1 MIYLDN
7 AATTSPKPMSV
18 RSAAA
23 EAMRL
28 SANPGRS
35 GHDLSLRASE
45 EIYRA
50 RKAAA
55 AFFHADKPMNVIFT
69 LNCTTAVNLVLKG
82 LLRSGD
88 HVVVSDLE
96 HNAVMRPLHKL
107 QEKGISYSVAAVVA
121 GDNDSTVNN
130 FRRAINAHTRMIV
143 CTHASNVWGI
153 RLPVERLAVLA
164 HEYGLLIAVD
174 AAQSAGVLPIDLA
187 DSRID
192 YLCVAGHKGLYGPM
206 GTGMLIVNST
216 VIPDTLTEGGTG
228 SHSLMTEQP
237 EELPDKLESGTP
249 NVSGIA
255 GLRAGIEFV
264 ARQTAEAIA
273 QHEFMLIQRLYRGL
287 AADKRIQL
295 YVPEPKPPDYV
306 PLLSFNIKDTDSET
320 AAQALNRSGFAVRA
334 GLHCSPMAHRKM
346 ATEEIGAIRVSPSYF
361 TQPMEI
367 DRFLARLP
375 R

>member
-1 MIYLDN
+1 ML
-7 AATTSPKPMSV
+7 SV
-18 RSAAA
+18 
-23 EAMRL
+23 
-28 SANPGRS
+28 
-35 GHDLSLRASE
+35 
-45 EIYRA
+45 
-50 RKAAA
+50 
-55 AFFHADKPMNVIFT
+55 
-69 LNCTTAVNLVLKG
+69 NC
-82 LLRSGD
+82 S
-88 HVVVSDLE
+88 
-96 HNAVMRPLHKL
+96 
-107 QEKGISYSVAAVVA
+107 
-121 GDNDSTVNN
+121 
-130 FRRAINAHTRMIV
+130 
-143 CTHASNVWGI
+143 
-153 RLPVERLAVLA
+153 
-164 HEYGLLIAVD
+164 
-174 AAQSAGVLPIDLA
+174 
-187 DSRID
+187 
-192 YLCVAGHKGLYGPM
+192 
-206 GTGMLIVNST
+206 

-228 SHSLMTEQP
+228 SHSLMMEQP

-264 ARQTAEAIA
+264 ARQTTEAIA

-295 YVPEPKPPDYV
+295 YVPEPKPPYYV